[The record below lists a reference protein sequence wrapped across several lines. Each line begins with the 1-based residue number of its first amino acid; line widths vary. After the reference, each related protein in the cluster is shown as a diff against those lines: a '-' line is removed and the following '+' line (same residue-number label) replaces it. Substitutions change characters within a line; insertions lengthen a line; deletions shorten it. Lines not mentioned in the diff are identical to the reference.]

1 MVILPYKLKNC
12 NMKKIFLVFVI
23 LVSGFATAQ
32 VGIGNT
38 DPKATLDVNKA
49 SYTTGE
55 QAGIAVTQLT
65 GVQIV
70 AMSTQG
76 LKAGTLVYATATSG
90 AIDSTGFWYF
100 NGSVWSKVG
109 ATATPA
115 LAITNPTTDNYTVL
129 DTDAVIYR
137 AIAAP
142 GGTLTFPSTL
152 PAGKVYYIANSGS
165 EDWALSPAP
174 VNGGTVYVGSNQS
187 LTVVTLGG
195 GQILVTTGY

>member
-1 MVILPYKLKNC
+1 
-12 NMKKIFLVFVI
+12 MKQLFFTLAIMAT
-23 LVSGFATAQ
+23 SFAAAQ
-32 VGIGNT
+32 VGVGNT

-49 SYTTGE
+49 SYATGE

-65 GVQIV
+65 GAQIV
-70 AMSTQG
+70 GMTTSG
-76 LKAGTLVYATATSG
+76 LKSGTLVYATSTSG
-90 AIDSTGFWYF
+90 AIDSTGFWYY
-100 NGSVWSKVG
+100 NGTAWSKVG

-142 GGTLTFPSTL
+142 GGTLTFPTTL
-152 PAGKVYYIANSGS
+152 PAGKVFYIANSGA
-165 EDWALSPAP
+165 EDWAISPAP
-174 VNGGTVYVGSNQS
+174 VNGGTVYVGANQS
-187 LTVVTLGG
+187 LTVVTIGS

>member
-1 MVILPYKLKNC
+1 
-12 NMKKIFLVFVI
+12 MKKIIFAFAVLAT
-23 LVSGFATAQ
+23 SFATAQ

-65 GVQIV
+65 GAHIV
-70 AMSTQG
+70 GMTTSG
-76 LKAGTLVYATATSG
+76 LKAGTLVYATSTSG
-90 AIDSTGFWYF
+90 AIDSVGFWYYT
-100 NGSVWSKVG
+100 GSAWSKVG
-109 ATATPA
+109 ATAAPA
-115 LAITNPTTDNYTVL
+115 LAITNPITDNYTVL
-129 DTDAVIYR
+129 DTDAVIYKGVSTFG
-137 AIAAP
+137 AI
-142 GGTLTFPSTL
+142 LTFPATL

-165 EDWALSPAP
+165 EDWAISPAP
-174 VNGGTVYVGSNQS
+174 INAGTTTVAANQS